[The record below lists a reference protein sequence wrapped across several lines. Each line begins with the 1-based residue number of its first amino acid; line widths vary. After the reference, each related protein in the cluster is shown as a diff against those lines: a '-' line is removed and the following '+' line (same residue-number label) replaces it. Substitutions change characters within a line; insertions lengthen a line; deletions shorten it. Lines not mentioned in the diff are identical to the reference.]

1 MKKNIEDEEVLEVIN
16 EKYMELFPAE
26 KKVVDAI
33 LKKPQNVVNYN
44 VADLAKKSDVSVA
57 TIVRLCHHLGYEGY
71 YQFRLLLSRDLGKK
85 QHRVRKSGN
94 AFGSYVEELA
104 DSVLA
109 IGKRLDLGQLR
120 EVLEVLK
127 NAPMVHL
134 IACGN
139 ATNVSRYMGFR
150 LERLGIRCTYSELPE
165 YSISHINLA
174 NEDEV
179 VVAISK
185 SGISKRVIDGMTIA
199 KGKDMKVIAITASLK
214 SEVAK
219 LADYVLNSSVRQE
232 TFDFY
237 NGYSYF
243 NEYVIVDTVL
253 NFMVNQELLEAE
265 MASESPS
272 AEEKGVMPKAV
283 GR

>member
-1 MKKNIEDEEVLEVIN
+1 MRKNIEDEEVLEVIN

-85 QHRVRKSGN
+85 QTRAKKSGD

-104 DSVLA
+104 DSVWA
-109 IGKRLDLGQLR
+109 IGRRLDQGQLR
-120 EVLEVLK
+120 EVLDVLK

-150 LERLGIRCTYSELPE
+150 LERLGIRCTYPELTE
-165 YSISHINLA
+165 YSVSHINLA
-174 NEDEV
+174 DEDEV
-179 VVAISK
+179 VLAISK

-199 KGKDMKVIAITASLK
+199 KGKNMKVIAITASLK

-253 NFMVNQELLEAE
+253 NFIVNQELLETETLDHAAE
-265 MASESPS
+265 T
-272 AEEKGVMPKAV
+272 EEKENQPKAV
-283 GR
+283 S